1 METQPLDFEAESAPA
16 QLSTAN
22 DKISAIDIQLVSS
35 PVVVRPNK
43 FRARWSME
51 AEQDMLATYGMVA
64 ETEFVT
70 LMSNRIAQ
78 EINMMIIHHL
88 RAIAFNANTPV
99 TFDVNPPVGV
109 SYKDHK
115 EILIDAFVETSNL
128 IFKQTQRVTPTW
140 LIISNEVA
148 NVVETLAPHF
158 VKSPGP
164 ANAAGIRKI
173 GRLNDWDVYKDPGYP
188 ANEWMMG
195 SKSGNMLDTGYVH
208 AVYQG
213 LVTTPSITLD
223 DFITRKGM
231 MSRTAQSFER
241 KNPYALSFSAAA

>member
-1 METQPLDFEAESAPA
+1 
-16 QLSTAN
+16 
-22 DKISAIDIQLVSS
+22 
-35 PVVVRPNK
+35 
-43 FRARWSME
+43 ME

-88 RAIAFNANTPV
+88 RAIAFNANSPV

-115 EILIDAFVETSNL
+115 EILIDAFVETANL
-128 IFKQTQRVTPTW
+128 IFKQTQRITPTW

-158 VKSPGP
+158 VKVPGP

-173 GRLNDWDVYKDPGYP
+173 GRLGDSDVYTDPGYP

-195 SKSGNMLDTGYVH
+195 AKSGNFLDTGYVTPCSKGWSRPP
-208 AVYQG
+208 ASRW
-213 LVTTPSITLD
+213 TTSSPG
-223 DFITRKGM
+223 RV
-231 MSRTAQSFER
+231 
-241 KNPYALSFSAAA
+241 